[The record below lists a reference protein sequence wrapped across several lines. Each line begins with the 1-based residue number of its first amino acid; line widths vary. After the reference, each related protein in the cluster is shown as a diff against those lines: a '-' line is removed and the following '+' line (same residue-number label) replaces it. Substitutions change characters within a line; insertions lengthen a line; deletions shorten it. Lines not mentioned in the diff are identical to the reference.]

1 VPGGAAATAWY
12 GDCSVPVS
20 TSMNDHFPIVVHGPI
35 PWASPWRRP
44 QQTHSRLPR
53 HPILYLE
60 PVSRFPGPGPD
71 RLRLRKEPSNVWI
84 VEPQL
89 AGAALG
95 PGDDSARIGGL
106 LRDSAARERVGRAVH
121 WAYGP
126 IPAGRLELFP
136 EPLALVYECLEEP
149 GSRGEPPDGSAG
161 GEDALLRSADLV
173 LTAGHELCRARLPAR
188 PDTRF
193 VPSGVDFAH
202 FHSAVRAT
210 PPSDLAR
217 IPPPRIG
224 YSGVVDARLDLDA
237 LARLAAA
244 RPQDSIVLIGPV
256 EGLDPERLPRARN
269 LFYLGER
276 PYRRLPEYFSGFS
289 AGVLPFRTDGPAAL
303 ANPETPLEWL
313 SAGRPVAASPLADL
327 SRFFSETVTLAEPA
341 DLGDAI
347 DRALARDLLA
357 VRHGEEI
364 ARASSWA
371 PMASEMELLV
381 ARTVQRRREPPSHP
395 PTAAAV

>member
-1 VPGGAAATAWY
+1 
-12 GDCSVPVS
+12 
-20 TSMNDHFPIVVHGPI
+20 MNDHFPIVVHGRF

-44 QQTHSRLPR
+44 KQTHSRLGPR

-60 PVSRFPGPGPD
+60 PACRLAGPRPD
-71 RLRLRKEPSNVWI
+71 RIRLRKEPQNVRI

-89 AGAALG
+89 AGEARG
-95 PGDDSARIGGL
+95 PEDDSARISAL
-106 LRDSAARERVGRAVH
+106 LRDSSAFERLGRAVH
-121 WAYGP
+121 WVYGP
-126 IPAGRLELFP
+126 IPDGRLELFP
-136 EPLALVYECLEEP
+136 EPLAIVYDCLEEP
-149 GSRGEPPDGSAG
+149 GSRGDPPDEGAG
-161 GEDALLRSADLV
+161 GEEALLRAADLV
-173 LTAGHELCRARLPAR
+173 FTAGHELCRARLPLR
-188 PDTRF
+188 PDARF

-224 YSGVVDARLDLDA
+224 YSGVVDARIDLDA

-244 RPQDSIVLIGPV
+244 RPHDSIVLLGPV

-289 AGVLPFRTDGPAAL
+289 AGVMPFRSDTPAAL
-303 ANPETPLEWL
+303 ANPEAPLEWL
-313 SAGRPVAASPLADL
+313 SAGKPVVATPLADL
-327 SRFFSETVTLAEPA
+327 VRFFSETVTLAEPA
-341 DLGDAI
+341 DLGEAI

-357 VRHGEEI
+357 VRRGEEI
-364 ARASSWA
+364 GHASPWA

-381 ARTVQRRREPPSHP
+381 ARVVQRRRQPPSHP